1 LHEGAIVGQSYGEN
15 AMTRVTIDDDL
26 KRKLYDLS
34 REIEL
39 CDKEGRVI
47 ARVKPVIDSSLLEVS
62 AAIASNE
69 ELDRRSK
76 SSEKRY
82 TTQEMLDYLEKH

>member
-1 LHEGAIVGQSYGEN
+1 
-15 AMTRVTIDDDL
+15 MTRVTVDDDL
-26 KRKLYDLS
+26 RHKLYDLT

-39 CDKEGRVI
+39 CDEKGHVV
-47 ARVKPVIDSSLLEVS
+47 ARVKPVLDLSQLELP
-62 AAIASNE
+62 APMASEE

-82 TTQEMLDYLEKH
+82 TTKEMLDYLEKL

>member
-1 LHEGAIVGQSYGEN
+1 
-15 AMTRVTIDDDL
+15 MTRVTVDADL
-26 KRKLYDLS
+26 ARKLYGFS

-39 CDKEGRVI
+39 CDESGHLL
-47 ARVKPVIDSSLLEVS
+47 ARVKPAIDLSGFEPLNPP
-62 AAIASNE
+62 ASKE

-82 TTQEMLDYLEKH
+82 TTQEMLDYLERS

>member
-1 LHEGAIVGQSYGEN
+1 
-15 AMTRVTIDDDL
+15 MTRVTIDDDL
-26 KRKLYDLS
+26 KQKLYDLT

-39 CDKEGRVI
+39 CDKDGRVV
-47 ARVKPVIDSSLLEVS
+47 ARVKPVIDPSQLELL
-62 AAIASNE
+62 APLASDV

-82 TTQEMLDYLEKH
+82 TTQEMLDYLEQL